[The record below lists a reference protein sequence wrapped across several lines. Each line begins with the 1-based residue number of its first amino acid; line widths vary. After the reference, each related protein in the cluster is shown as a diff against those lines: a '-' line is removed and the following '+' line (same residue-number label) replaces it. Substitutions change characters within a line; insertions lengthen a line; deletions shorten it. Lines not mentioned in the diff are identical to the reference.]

1 MDACN
6 WRLLKIF
13 ATNVAWLLACMVG
26 MVSWVII
33 LWWLPQPWSV
43 ICGIAAPMLFLISI
57 CWDQAKHR
65 LERQEYAEK
74 RLLDQLARDD

>member
-1 MDACN
+1 MDARD

-26 MVSWVII
+26 MVSWVVV
-33 LWWLPQPWSV
+33 LWWLPQPSS
-43 ICGIAAPMLFLISI
+43 IILGFTAPLLFLIHI

-65 LERQEYAEK
+65 LERQEFAEK
-74 RLLDQLARDD
+74 RLLDQLSRED

>member
-1 MDACN
+1 MDARN

-13 ATNVAWLLACMVG
+13 AKNVAWLVACMVG

-33 LWWLPQPWSV
+33 LWWLPEPWGV
-43 ICGIAAPMLFLISI
+43 VLGFTAPVLFLINI
-57 CWDQAKHR
+57 CWEQAKYR

-74 RLLDQLARDD
+74 RLADQLAKDD